1 MIEGKVYR
9 IIDHTNGSFYIGS
22 TVKDLKTRLQGHETS
37 ARSSAEGYGLA
48 SKPIIQNGDY
58 SIQLIEV
65 CDCEDR
71 KGLLERE
78 QHYMDFYPRCINR
91 NRACLMPQVKR
102 ELDKQRYE
110 RNKPTILEK
119 KRQYD
124 KRYIECP
131 CGGGYSMSH
140 RSRHLSSQKCKNFHL
155 NNNLEQCYICHR
167 S

>member
-1 MIEGKVYR
+1 MIQGNIYKLL
-9 IIDHTNGSFYIGS
+9 DHTNGSFYIGS

-37 ARSSAEGYGLA
+37 ARSSSEGYGLA
-48 SKPIIQNGDY
+48 SKPIILNGDY
-58 SIQLIEV
+58 SIQLVEK
-65 CDCEDR
+65 CECEDR

-78 QHYMDFYPRCINR
+78 QYFMDMYPRCINR

-102 ELDKQRYE
+102 ELGRQRYYQ
-110 RNKPTILEK
+110 NKPTILEK
-119 KRQYD
+119 KREYD
-124 KRYIECP
+124 KTYIDCP

-140 RSRHLSSQKCKNFHL
+140 RARHLSSRKCKNFHI